1 MNELLQL
8 DTAGTCLQVIT
19 AIVTGASVI
28 AAITPTPKPKTRLAR
43 VYKLI
48 DILALNVLKAK
59 QK

>member
-28 AAITPTPKPKTRLAR
+28 AAITPT
-43 VYKLI
+43 
-48 DILALNVLKAK
+48 
-59 QK
+59 